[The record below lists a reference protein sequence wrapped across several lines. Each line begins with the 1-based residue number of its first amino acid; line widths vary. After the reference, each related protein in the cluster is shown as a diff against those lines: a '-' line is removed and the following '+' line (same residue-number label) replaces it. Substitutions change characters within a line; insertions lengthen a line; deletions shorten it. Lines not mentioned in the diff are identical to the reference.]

1 MTGPR
6 GREIGMT
13 KRFKGVINVDT
24 RDSTPDWE
32 PYVQPVAPAGAPN
45 VLYIVLD
52 DVGFSAMEPWGG
64 LIETPNINKLAA
76 NGLTYSNWHTTA
88 LCSPTRSSLLTG
100 RNHTTNGMACIAEA
114 TTGFPNSNGH
124 IPFECATLAEV
135 LGERGWN
142 TYMLGKWHLVAA
154 DEMNMAS
161 TKRNWPV
168 GRGFER
174 YYGFLGGETNQWYPD
189 LIYDNH
195 PVDQP
200 AMPEEG
206 YHLTTDLTD
215 KAIEFIRDAKMLVP
229 DKPFFMYFCPG
240 ATHAP
245 HHAPKEWI
253 DRYKGRFDMGYE
265 AYRELVFERQK
276 QLGIFPE
283 DAELTP
289 LNPYAEET
297 SVEGKPWNPLDVVR
311 PWESLSDDE
320 KTLFCRMAE
329 VYAGFLSHTDNE
341 MGRLLD
347 FLEET
352 GELENTIVVLV
363 SDNGASGEGGPNGSV
378 NENKFFNG
386 IPDTIEE
393 NLQYLDELG
402 SPATYNHY
410 PVGWAWAFN
419 TPFKMWKRYN
429 FEGGVADPL
438 LLSWPKGIEAKGERR
453 SQFLHATDIVPTMYD
468 LLGVEL
474 PEEVKGYQQIPLEGV
489 SFRSTFESDD
499 VPTPKETGFF
509 SMLGSRAI
517 WHKGWKAVSVHPTI
531 AGWGNY
537 EHDRWELYD
546 TTSDPT
552 ESHDLAAE
560 QSEKV
565 QELINLWF
573 HEAGKYN
580 GLPLLDLTAVEVLAD
595 PNRPQVSPPRDRY
608 VYYPNTAE
616 VPETAAVNI
625 RNRSYSIAVEVEVD
639 SEDAAGVLFSHGAR
653 FGGHALYV
661 KDGKLKYVYNFVGSK
676 EQVVESSKQITTGP
690 RILGATFVRE
700 GDSMPATGTLSL
712 FVDDEK
718 VGEGQVMTQP
728 GNFSLV
734 GEGLNVGRD
743 PAEPVTAD
751 YPGTS
756 PYAFSGGTIKQAIVD
771 VSGEQYVDLEKEALA
786 LMKRE

>member
-1 MTGPR
+1 
-6 GREIGMT
+6 
-13 KRFKGVINVDT
+13 
-24 RDSTPDWE
+24 
-32 PYVQPVAPAGAPN
+32 
-45 VLYIVLD
+45 
-52 DVGFSAMEPWGG
+52 
-64 LIETPNINKLAA
+64 
-76 NGLTYSNWHTTA
+76 
-88 LCSPTRSSLLTG
+88 
-100 RNHTTNGMACIAEA
+100 
-114 TTGFPNSNGH
+114 
-124 IPFECATLAEV
+124 
-135 LGERGWN
+135 
-142 TYMLGKWHLVAA
+142 
-154 DEMNMAS
+154 MAS

-195 PVDQP
+195 PVEQP

-215 KAIEFIRDAKMLVP
+215 KAIQFIRDAKVIAP
-229 DKPFFMYFCPG
+229 DKPFFMYFSPG

-253 DRYKGRFDMGYE
+253 ERYKGKFDMGYE
-265 AYRELVFERQK
+265 RYRELVFDRQK
-276 QLGIFPE
+276 QLGIFPD

-311 PWESLSDDE
+311 PWDSLSDDE
-320 KTLFCRMAE
+320 KALFCRMAE
-329 VYAGFLSHTDNE
+329 VYAGFLSHTDHE
-341 MGRLLD
+341 IGRLLD

-352 GELENTIVVLV
+352 GELENTIVVFV

-429 FEGGVADPL
+429 FEGGVADPMIVA
-438 LLSWPKGIEAKGERR
+438 WPKGIEAKAELRR
-453 SQFLHATDIVPTMYD
+453 QFLHATDVVPTVYD
-468 LLGVEL
+468 LLGIEL
-474 PEEVKGYQQIPLEGV
+474 PETVKGYNQIPLEGV
-489 SFRSTFESDD
+489 SFRPTFESDD

-546 TTSDPT
+546 TEADPT
-552 ESHDLAAE
+552 ESRDLAAE
-560 QSEKV
+560 HPEKV
-565 QELINLWF
+565 QELVNLWF

-595 PNRPQVSPPRDRY
+595 PTRPQVASPRDRF
-608 VYYPNTAE
+608 VYYPDTAE

-625 RNRSYSIAVEVEVD
+625 RNRSYSIAVEVSLD
-639 SEDAAGVLFSHGAR
+639 SPEASGVLFSHGAR
-653 FGGHALYV
+653 FGGHSLYV
-661 KDGKLKYVYNFVGSK
+661 KNGKLKYVYNFVGSK
-676 EQVVESSKQITTGP
+676 EQVIESSQGIPTGDV
-690 RILGATFVRE
+690 ILGASFVRE
-700 GDSMPATGTLSL
+700 GDSMPAEGTLSL
-712 FVDDEK
+712 FFDDEK
-718 VGEGQVMTQP
+718 VAEGRIITQP

-743 PAEPVTAD
+743 PGEPVTAD
-751 YPGTS
+751 YEGS
-756 PYAFSGGTIKQAIVD
+756 HPYPFVGGTIQRAIVD
-771 VSGEQYVDLEKEALA
+771 VSGEEFADLELEALA
-786 LMKRE
+786 MMKRE